1 MKSNTKAI
9 KHLKKDIKLK
19 GLLEVTTLKPTAKS
33 KSCYEALVKSIVS
46 QQLSVKAA
54 ASIYGRLLSLA
65 NKPITKPSILRLS
78 HDQLRSVGLSNSK
91 ANYVKNVAQFFTE
104 KKVTDKQLMA
114 LSDKEIISL
123 LTEIKGVGVW
133 TVQMML
139 MFQLDRP
146 DVFPVGDL
154 EIRKQ
159 VIRLYKIKTEGKKL
173 YPAIEAA
180 AESWKPYRTIACKY
194 LWAHSNQTS

>member
-1 MKSNTKAI
+1 MKSKTKAI
-9 KHLKKDIKLK
+9 KHLKKDKKLK
-19 GLLEVTTLKPTAKS
+19 RLIEMTQLKDSIKS

-54 ASIYGRLLSLA
+54 ASIYGRLLTLA
-65 NKPITKPSILRLS
+65 KKPITKPAILSLS

-91 ANYVKNVAQFFTE
+91 ANYVKNVANFFQE
-104 KKVTDKQLMA
+104 NNITDTQLIKA
-114 LSDKEIISL
+114 SDEDIISL
-123 LTEIKGVGVW
+123 LTQIKGVGVW

-146 DVFPVGDL
+146 DVLPLGDL

-159 VIRLYKIKTEGKKL
+159 IINLYDIRKEGKKL

-180 AESWKPYRTIACKY
+180 AEPWRPYRTLACRY
-194 LWAHSNQTS
+194 LWAHSNQS

>member
-1 MKSNTKAI
+1 MNSNTKAI
-9 KHLKKDIKLK
+9 NHLKKDIKLK
-19 GLLEVTTLKPTAKS
+19 RLIEATTLKSSAKS
-33 KSCYEALVKSIVS
+33 SSCYEALVKSIVS

-54 ASIYGRLLSLA
+54 ASIYGRLLSLTK
-65 NKPITKPSILRLS
+65 KPITKPAILRLS
-78 HDQLRSVGLSNSK
+78 HEALRSVGLSNSK
-91 ANYVKNVAQFFTE
+91 ANYIKNVAHFFTE
-104 KKVTDKQLMA
+104 RKLTDKQLVSLPDEA
-114 LSDKEIISL
+114 IISL

-159 VIRLYKIKTEGKKL
+159 VIRLYTIKAEGKKL

-180 AESWKPYRTIACKY
+180 VESWKPYRTIACKY
-194 LWAHSNQTS
+194 LWAHSNQNT

>member
-1 MKSNTKAI
+1 MNSNTKAL

-19 GLLEVTTLKPTAKS
+19 RLIEATSAYKS
-33 KSCYEALVKSIVS
+33 IKSNSCYEALVKSIVS

-54 ASIYGRLLSLA
+54 ASIYGRLTTLTK
-65 NKPITKPSILRLS
+65 KPITKPAILRLS
-78 HDQLRSVGLSNSK
+78 HDALRSVGLSNSK
-91 ANYVKNVAQFFTE
+91 ANYVKNVAQFFTD
-104 KKVTDKQLMA
+104 KNITDKQLMA
-114 LSDKEIISL
+114 LTDEGIISL
-123 LTEIKGVGVW
+123 LTQIKGVGVW

-159 VIRLYKIKTEGKKL
+159 VIRLYDIKAEGKKL

-180 AESWKPYRTIACKY
+180 VESWRPYRTIACKY
-194 LWAHSNQTS
+194 LWAYSNQPT

>member
-1 MKSNTKAI
+1 MNSNTKAI

-19 GLLEVTTLKPTAKS
+19 ALIEATTLKPS
-33 KSCYEALVKSIVS
+33 IRSNSCYEALIKSIVS

-54 ASIYGRLLSLA
+54 ASIYARLQSLTK
-65 NKPITKPSILRLS
+65 KPITKPAILRLS
-78 HDQLRSVGLSNSK
+78 HDELRSVGLSNSK

-104 KKVTDKQLMA
+104 RKLTNKQFIS
-114 LSDKEIISL
+114 LSDDEIINL

-146 DVFPVGDL
+146 DVFPIGDL

-159 VIRLYKIKTEGKKL
+159 VIRLYKINAKGKNL
-173 YPAIEAA
+173 YPTIEAA
-180 AESWKPYRTIACKY
+180 AKTWKPYRTIACKY
-194 LWAHSNQTS
+194 LWAHSNQST